1 MVGVTQKGISLLEG
15 NIAALNQSNLKWFL
29 CNVKNALTSPERD
42 VVPIPIF
49 GVIVGMDALFL
60 LFKNKHL
67 DIMNLPSLRYYTPLM
82 RRLYFQF
89 IVSFIKKK
97 NIYGVSNWVNNF
109 ENRLSVYLNVRKK
122 INKGKL
128 HPKICRDINYI
139 LDIITHGIYKLRGTN
154 YVKLAHDIEI
164 TAKKLLDGDGPLGC
178 IRKIHNIT
186 GNDIIYRKYMDD
198 ICIDIPYIKEKM
210 KEIKQS
216 NNCQKVVSHFEGN
229 RKFFL
234 DNYQHIRNHEFF
246 KFDEYCTI
254 DNIKKELS
262 TLNCNKLDETETQPL
277 VETPKVVSVRAGE
290 DELTETTLDDAQAA
304 QNLDTL
310 LKQSLQEETPN
321 FDTTY
326 AAASLT
332 GVSLFGVLLYKV
344 MYNCK
349 NEYYCH
355 TYFMFVH

>member
-1 MVGVTQKGISLLEG
+1 
-15 NIAALNQSNLKWFL
+15 
-29 CNVKNALTSPERD
+29 
-42 VVPIPIF
+42 
-49 GVIVGMDALFL
+49 
-60 LFKNKHL
+60 
-67 DIMNLPSLRYYTPLM
+67 
-82 RRLYFQF
+82 
-89 IVSFIKKK
+89 
-97 NIYGVSNWVNNF
+97 
-109 ENRLSVYLNVRKK
+109 
-122 INKGKL
+122 
-128 HPKICRDINYI
+128 
-139 LDIITHGIYKLRGTN
+139 
-154 YVKLAHDIEI
+154 
-164 TAKKLLDGDGPLGC
+164 
-178 IRKIHNIT
+178 
-186 GNDIIYRKYMDD
+186 
-198 ICIDIPYIKEKM
+198 M

-332 GVSLFGVLLYKV
+332 GVSLFGVLLYKYTNLGSWLNSRNGSNRRINGFPIPGGLNEDLL
-344 MYNCK
+344 MNNFEYLQTGIPNQQYHLAYNSIP
-349 NEYYCH
+349 N
-355 TYFMFVH
+355 